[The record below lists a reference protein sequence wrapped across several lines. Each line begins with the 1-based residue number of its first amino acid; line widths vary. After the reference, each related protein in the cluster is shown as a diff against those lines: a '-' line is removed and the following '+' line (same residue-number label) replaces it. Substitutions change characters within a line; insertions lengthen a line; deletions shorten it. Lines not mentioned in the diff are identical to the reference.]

1 MADVF
6 AVAEMLV
13 AHARRFYGDEVGI
26 VVYYGSHARG
36 TASPTS
42 DLDLYF
48 VPDSRRAY
56 PLGTQFVLDG
66 LPYDFWPVSWTMIEE
81 IAQARG
87 ERPFSVA
94 AALVGQARLLYARS
108 PADQA
113 RFEQAQADLAGLL
126 GEEKRPFM
134 HQRALA
140 AFKQVAFEG
149 TQLQRAVA
157 GGDAASVEW
166 SRWQLVNAAANSLAL
181 AAQRY
186 FSKGWGANLP
196 EVLALP
202 NAPAGWQELVGG
214 VLNAP
219 KDTVL
224 AFAEG
229 LVAGVRQVL
238 LAGQREVGER
248 ETAVSLFQDFYFFVF
263 EYKNK
268 VLAAFQRGDAMTARY
283 AAAQLQQEI
292 SAMLNKVDAGFFGEP
307 FNLLGEYGAGYGASG
322 FPDLLAVAAQ
332 GDFAVLAE
340 RVQQLDNQMQVWLMA
355 QGVALNVLA
364 DAEVLQRFLLQRLPP
379 GTKPLP

>member
-13 AHARRFYGDEVGI
+13 AHARRFYGDEVGV

-48 VPDSRRAY
+48 VPDSRRANS
-56 PLGTQFVLDG
+56 LGTQFVLDG

-81 IAQARG
+81 IAQGRG

-134 HQRALA
+134 RQRALA
-140 AFKQVAFEG
+140 AFKDVAFEW
-149 TQLQRAVA
+149 TQLQRAMA
-157 GGDAASVEW
+157 TSDAASVEW
-166 SRWQLVNAAANSLAL
+166 ARWQLVNAAANCLAL

-202 NAPAGWQELVGG
+202 NAPAGWSELVQG

-219 KDTVL
+219 L
-224 AFAEG
+224 AELLPVAEG
-229 LVAGVRQVL
+229 LVNGVRQVL

-268 VLAAFQRGDAMTARY
+268 VLAACQRGDAMTARY

-292 SAMLNKVDAGFFGEP
+292 SAVLNRMEAGFFGEP
-307 FNLLGEYGAGYGASG
+307 FNLLGEYGAGYGAAD

-332 GDFAVLAE
+332 GDLALLAE
-340 RVQQLDNQMQVWLMA
+340 RVQQLDDRMQAWLTA

-364 DAEVLQRFLLQRLPP
+364 DAEALQRFLLQRLPP
-379 GTKPLP
+379 GTKPLL

>member
-81 IAQARG
+81 IVQARG

-214 VLNAP
+214 ALNAP

-268 VLAAFQRGDAMTARY
+268 VLAACQRGDAMTARY

-292 SAMLNKVDAGFFGEP
+292 SAMLNKVDAGFLGEP
-307 FNLLGEYGAGYGASG
+307 FNLLGEYGVGYETAE
-322 FPDLLAVAAQ
+322 FPDLLAVAAR
-332 GDFAVLAE
+332 GDLVVLAE
-340 RVQQLDNQMQVWLMA
+340 RVQQLDNQMQVWLTA

-379 GTKPLP
+379 ATKPLP

>member
-268 VLAAFQRGDAMTARY
+268 VLAACQRGDAMTARY

-292 SAMLNKVDAGFFGEP
+292 SAMLNKVDAGFLGEP
-307 FNLLGEYGAGYGASG
+307 FNLLGEYGVGYETAE
-322 FPDLLAVAAQ
+322 FPDLLAVAAR
-332 GDFAVLAE
+332 GDLVVLAE
-340 RVQQLDNQMQVWLMA
+340 RVQQLDNQMQVWLTA

-379 GTKPLP
+379 ATKPLP